1 MVLDVAS
8 RHLLMLAPV
17 LLTRSYYSLHTPS
30 LAQECSR
37 LILYFP
43 CPSLWVLFLQGMQL
57 PLAGEWCLETIVCV
71 QVCSFDAGVTQVL
84 FESRASSHSKL
95 LALMLCSCPG
105 STLMV

>member
-8 RHLLMLAPV
+8 RQLLMLAPV
-17 LLTRSYYSLHTPS
+17 PLTRPYYSLDTPS
-30 LAQECSR
+30 LAQEFSR

-43 CPSLWVLFLQGMQL
+43 CPSPWVVYLQEMQL
-57 PLAGEWCLETIVCV
+57 PLSGEGRLETIVCV

-84 FESRASSHSKL
+84 FKSHASNHSML